1 MNKISIKYRILTI
14 FICAIVSIITFNS
27 MPQNVIA
34 EGIKVGVVDINEI
47 FDKYSKRTD
56 LDQELKDIEAG
67 FKKEIEDK
75 KKVMIDLNEETQL
88 LDLGSESRNTNI
100 AILEKKNVE
109 LEGYAKYAESQLTKK
124 YKNAF
129 EVIYE
134 EIIDEVN
141 SFGKEENYS
150 VIIKK
155 EKPNLQSNQLS
166 DLQFKIGIRTVLYNS
181 SSIDITQVITD
192 RINARYQQEKAK
204 NASAE

>member
-1 MNKISIKYRILTI
+1 MNKIFIKYRILSI
-14 FICAIVSIITFNS
+14 FVCTIVSIVALNS
-27 MPQNVIA
+27 MPQDAKA

-47 FDKYSKRTD
+47 FERYSKRTD
-56 LDQELKDIEAG
+56 LDQQLKDTEAE
-67 FKKEIEDK
+67 FKKEIESK

-100 AILEKKNVE
+100 EILEKKNVE
-109 LEGYAKYAESQLTKK
+109 LEGYAKFAENQLTKK

-134 EIIDEVN
+134 EIIKEVD
-141 SFGKEENYS
+141 SFGREENYS

-181 SSIDITQVITD
+181 SSIDITQAVTE
-192 RINARYQQEKAK
+192 RMNARYQQEKA
-204 NASAE
+204 SAE

>member
-1 MNKISIKYRILTI
+1 MNKIFIKYRILTI
-14 FICAIVSIITFNS
+14 FVCTIVSIVALNS
-27 MPQNVIA
+27 MPQDAKA

-47 FDKYSKRTD
+47 FERYSKRTD
-56 LDQELKDIEAG
+56 LDQQLKDTEAE
-67 FKKEIEDK
+67 FKKEIESK

-100 AILEKKNVE
+100 EILEKKNVE
-109 LEGYAKYAESQLTKK
+109 LEGYAKFAENQLTKK

-134 EIIDEVN
+134 EIIKEVD
-141 SFGKEENYS
+141 SFGREENYS

-181 SSIDITQVITD
+181 SSIDITQAVTE
-192 RINARYQQEKAK
+192 RMNARYQQEKA
-204 NASAE
+204 SAE

>member
-1 MNKISIKYRILTI
+1 
-14 FICAIVSIITFNS
+14 
-27 MPQNVIA
+27 MPQTVIA

-47 FDKYSKRTD
+47 FDKYSRRTD

-75 KKVMIDLNEETQL
+75 KKEMIDLNEETQL
-88 LDLGSESRNTNI
+88 LDLGSESRNSNI
-100 AILEKKNVE
+100 EILEKKNVE
-109 LEGYAKYAESQLTKK
+109 LEGYAKFAENQLTKK

-134 EIIDEVN
+134 EIINEVN

-181 SSIDITQVITD
+181 SSIDITQTITE
-192 RINARYQQEKAK
+192 RLNARYQQEK
-204 NASAE
+204 SE

>member
-1 MNKISIKYRILTI
+1 
-14 FICAIVSIITFNS
+14 

-47 FDKYSKRTD
+47 FDKYSRRTD

-75 KKVMIDLNEETQL
+75 KKEMIDLNEETQL
-88 LDLGSESRNTNI
+88 LDLGSESRNSNI
-100 AILEKKNVE
+100 EILEKKNVE
-109 LEGYAKYAESQLTKK
+109 LEGYAKFAENQLTKK

-134 EIIDEVN
+134 EIINEVN

-181 SSIDITQVITD
+181 SSIDITQTITE
-192 RINARYQQEKAK
+192 RLNARYQQEK
-204 NASAE
+204 SE

>member
-14 FICAIVSIITFNS
+14 FVCSIVSAVTFNGMLQS
-27 MPQNVIA
+27 VNA
-34 EGIKVGVVDINEI
+34 EGIKVGVIDINEV

-56 LDQELKDIEAG
+56 LDQQLKDTEAE
-67 FKKEIEDK
+67 FKKEIESK
-75 KKVMIDLNEETQL
+75 KKIMIDLNEETQL

-100 AILEKKNVE
+100 EILEKKNVE
-109 LEGYAKYAESQLTKK
+109 LEGYAKFAEGQLTKK

-129 EVIYE
+129 EMIYD
-134 EIIDEVN
+134 EIIKEVD
-141 SFGKEENYS
+141 SFGKEGNYS

-181 SSIDITQVITD
+181 SSIDITQAVTE
-192 RINARYQQEKAK
+192 RMNARYQREK
-204 NASAE
+204 ASAE

>member
-14 FICAIVSIITFNS
+14 FICAIVSIVAFNS
-27 MPQNVIA
+27 MTQNVIA
-34 EGIKVGVVDINEI
+34 EGLKIGVVDINEV
-47 FDKYSKRTD
+47 FDKYDRRID
-56 LDQELKDIEAG
+56 LDQQLKDTEAG
-67 FKKEIEDK
+67 FKKEIESK
-75 KKVMIDLNEETQL
+75 KKIMIDLNEETQL
-88 LDLGSESRNTNI
+88 LDLGSESRIANI
-100 AILEKKNVE
+100 ETLEKKNVE
-109 LEGYAKYAESQLTKK
+109 LEGYAKFAESQLTKK

-134 EIIDEVN
+134 EIIKEVD
-141 SFGKEENYS
+141 SFGEEGNYS

-181 SSIDITQVITD
+181 SAIDITQAVTD
-192 RINARYQQEKAK
+192 RVNTRYQQEKAK

>member
-1 MNKISIKYRILTI
+1 MNKTSIKYRILTI
-14 FICAIVSIITFNS
+14 FVCSIVSIVAFNS
-27 MPQNVIA
+27 ILQNVNA
-34 EGIKVGVVDINEI
+34 EGVKIGVVDINEV
-47 FDKYSKRTD
+47 FDKYSKRVD
-56 LDQELKDIEAG
+56 LDRQLKDTEAE
-67 FKKEIEDK
+67 FKEEIESK

-100 AILEKKNVE
+100 EMLEKKNVE
-109 LEGYAKYAESQLTKK
+109 LEGYAKFAEKQLTKK

-134 EIIDEVN
+134 EIIKEVN
-141 SFGKEENYS
+141 SFGKEGRYS

-181 SSIDITQVITD
+181 SAIDITQAVTE
-192 RINARYQQEKAK
+192 RMNAHYQREK
-204 NASAE
+204 ASAE

>member
-1 MNKISIKYRILTI
+1 
-14 FICAIVSIITFNS
+14 

>member
-1 MNKISIKYRILTI
+1 MSKISIKYRILTI

-56 LDQELKDIEAG
+56 LDQELKDTEAG

-75 KKVMIDLNEETQL
+75 KKEMIDLNEETQL

-155 EKPNLQSNQLS
+155 EKPNLESNQLS

-181 SSIDITQVITD
+181 SSIDITQAITD

-204 NASAE
+204 SAE

>member
-14 FICAIVSIITFNS
+14 LVCAIVSLITFNS
-27 MPQNVIA
+27 MPQTVIA

-47 FDKYSKRTD
+47 FDKYSRRTD

-75 KKVMIDLNEETQL
+75 KKEMIDLNEETQL
-88 LDLGSESRNTNI
+88 LDLGSESRNSNI
-100 AILEKKNVE
+100 EILEKKNVE
-109 LEGYAKYAESQLTKK
+109 LEGYAKFAENQLTKK

-134 EIIDEVN
+134 EIINEVN

-181 SSIDITQVITD
+181 SSIDITQTITE
-192 RINARYQQEKAK
+192 RLNARYQQEK
-204 NASAE
+204 SE